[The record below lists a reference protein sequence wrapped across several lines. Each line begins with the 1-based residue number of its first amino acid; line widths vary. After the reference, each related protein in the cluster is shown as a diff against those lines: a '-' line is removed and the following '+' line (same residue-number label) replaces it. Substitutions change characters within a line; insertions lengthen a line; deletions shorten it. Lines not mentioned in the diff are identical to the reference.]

1 MCVEL
6 EGGHNMPL
14 DCHSAYITR
23 PGGVGEERR
32 WVGRSQTLE
41 CDLYYVCD

>member
-1 MCVEL
+1 MEL
-6 EGGHNMPL
+6 EGGHNMPS
-14 DCHSAYITR
+14 DYHRACITR